1 MRKERLFA
9 KRYLVYE
16 IGLFSREFQKYLS
29 ISTPRRKE
37 GLINGFLRDNGGSPL
52 KKAFFPESVNE
63 KRVHIPPKL
72 RWNLNMIAW
81 QEAESSSTPS
91 FSGSIL
97 IFWCVLGGS
106 SQLVSGY

>member
-1 MRKERLFA
+1 MRKERLLA

-16 IGLFSREFQKYLS
+16 ITWQFSREFQKYLS

-63 KRVHIPPKL
+63 KGNSPKTTMKPEHDSVAG
-72 RWNLNMIAW
+72 RK
-81 QEAESSSTPS
+81 T
-91 FSGSIL
+91 
-97 IFWCVLGGS
+97 IFQTFVFRFHPHF
-106 SQLVSGY
+106 LVCT